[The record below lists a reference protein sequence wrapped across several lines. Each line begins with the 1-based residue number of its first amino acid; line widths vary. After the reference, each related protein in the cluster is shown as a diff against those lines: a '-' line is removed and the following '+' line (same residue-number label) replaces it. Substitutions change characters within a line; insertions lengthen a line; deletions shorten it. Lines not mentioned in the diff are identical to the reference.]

1 MTESAAIPDHVPPSA
16 VVSWNH
22 YDDLSLRKDPVGCYD
37 RLRSEHGAFY
47 SPLFGGFWVVT
58 RYEDARAA
66 LQDPGLWSSVD
77 SAIPTRPNRLLPVNL
92 DPPQHTKYR
101 KIVNGPFSPGNV
113 RRLEDDIRR
122 VTTQLLDEVKVGVEV
137 DFLESFARPFPSTV
151 FCALFGLP
159 AGEWRRF
166 VTWTEMLLHSADT
179 AVRDRATRD
188 VREYLGRLARE
199 RETRPR
205 DDLLSELVHS
215 EVDGARLNEEELL
228 DFAHTVFTAGLDTV
242 TNALGFMFRHL
253 AENPADRQLI
263 IDDLD
268 VAPAA
273 VEEFLR
279 LYGFVQLTRTATAD
293 TTIAGMQVKKGELVL
308 FPLGSAGRD
317 EETFADSLGVDFER
331 HPNRHLAFG
340 AGPHRCVGSHLARL
354 ELRVALEEWHQRFP
368 SYRLIDSGAPA
379 GHGGGVAG
387 YNEILILVEEP

>member
-1 MTESAAIPDHVPPSA
+1 MTESAAVPDHVPPSA

-22 YDDLSLRKDPVGCYD
+22 YDDPSLRKNPVGCYD
-37 RLRSEHGAFY
+37 AFRSEHGAFY
-47 SPLFGGFWVVT
+47 SPLFGGYWVVT
-58 RYEDARAA
+58 RYDDARAA
-66 LQDPGLWSSVD
+66 LQNPALWSSVD

-92 DPPQHTKYR
+92 DPPVHTKYR

-122 VTTQLLDEVKVGVEV
+122 VTTQLLDEIEVGVEF

-179 AVRDRATRD
+179 DVRDRATRD
-188 VREYLGRLARE
+188 VREYLRGLVRE
-199 RETRPR
+199 REARPR
-205 DDLLSELVHS
+205 EDLLSELVHA
-215 EVDGARLNEEELL
+215 EVDGARLSEDELL
-228 DFAHTVFTAGLDTV
+228 DFAHTLFTAGLDTV

-253 AENPADRQLI
+253 ADNPADRQQI
-263 IDDLD
+263 IDDVDL
-268 VAPAA
+268 APAA

-293 TTIAGMQVKKGELVL
+293 TTIAGVEVKKGELVL

-317 EETFADSLGVDFER
+317 EEAFPDSLGADFER

-354 ELRVALEEWHQRFP
+354 ELRVAIEEWHERFP
-368 SYRLIDSGAPA
+368 SYRLIDSGVPA

-387 YNEILILVEEP
+387 YNEILVLIEEP